1 MITKTNIICQIN
13 YMQDHGL
20 LFNEYKTYGTNESLP
35 WTSARHN
42 VTRQQLFDLVTYT
55 FEEVVAWAALKGAKN
70 YKGKS
75 CVIYADHDADWID
88 QNTYQTCLVEKFF
101 EVTEQRNTK
110 YGKCWTL
117 VLKNEYILEGV
128 RKLTFKMQVSD
139 ICY

>member
-1 MITKTNIICQIN
+1 
-13 YMQDHGL
+13 MQDHGYKQVQ
-20 LFNEYKTYGTNESLP
+20 EYQLKGTNESLP

-55 FEEVVAWAALKGAKN
+55 FEEVVASAIIKAAKK
-70 YKGKS
+70 YKGKR
-75 CVIYADHDADWID
+75 CVIYADGID
-88 QNTYQTCLVEKFF
+88 QSKNTRTCLVEKFF

-117 VLKNEYILEGV
+117 VIKNEYILEGI
-128 RKLTFKMQVSD
+128 RRLTLEMQVSN